1 MSASFEHARTDVV
14 TSGVSES
21 VVCAVWTV
29 MAAGRT
35 FRVKTCSARTALAHA
50 HQRTGEPG
58 KLVGFRLATLAPPRP
73 REIPNTRL
81 GRLRKTL
88 KPEALRRREE
98 RRARPSPTSPRRC
111 VCRARRSATGSCAVR
126 QYGRDGAHAHQ
137 TKGALHAT
145 I

>member
-1 MSASFEHARTDVV
+1 MSAALESARDV
-14 TSGVSES
+14 EAP

-29 MAAGRT
+29 TSAGKS

-58 KLVGFRLATLAPPRP
+58 KLVGFKLATHPPTRP

-88 KPEALRRREE
+88 KPEALRRR
-98 RRARPSPTSPRRC
+98 
-111 VCRARRSATGSCAVR
+111 ATGETVTSIAKSLHLPRETVR
-126 QYGRDGAHAHQ
+126 DWLLTARVSR
-137 TKGALHAT
+137 
-145 I
+145 